1 MTIIIISI
9 LSTRD
14 LGASQYP
21 RQRKGMVRKMRK
33 AMKSFQM
40 VVLPRQ
46 PARFPH
52 QMEDRTCWQMGCAT
66 N

>member
-1 MTIIIISI
+1 M
-9 LSTRD
+9 
-14 LGASQYP
+14 
-21 RQRKGMVRKMRK
+21 QRKGMVRKMRK
-33 AMKSFQM
+33 ATKSFQM